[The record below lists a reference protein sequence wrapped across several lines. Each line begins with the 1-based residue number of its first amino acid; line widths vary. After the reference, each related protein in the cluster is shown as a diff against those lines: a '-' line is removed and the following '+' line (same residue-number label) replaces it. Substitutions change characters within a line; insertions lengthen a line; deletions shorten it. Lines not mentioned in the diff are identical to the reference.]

1 MAVAVIKST
10 VSLDLTC
17 MVHAS
22 STLTRPLARE
32 TVMTILVATI
42 AVIIVRR
49 VRHLHVPQMLL
60 RLRAE
65 TQVSRG
71 ALIGMM
77 RRLHGRRPH
86 APRLPRRLPL
96 LAREHRICLL
106 ALLTG

>member
-1 MAVAVIKST
+1 MGVAVIKFT
-10 VSLDLTC
+10 VSLALMS
-17 MVHAS
+17 MVHPS

-42 AVIIVRR
+42 AVMIVRH

-60 RLRAE
+60 RLRAP
-65 TQVSRG
+65 TQVCRG
-71 ALIGMM
+71 AFIRMM

-96 LAREHRICLL
+96 LAREHRICHL
-106 ALLTG
+106 ALLTR